1 MDEFLA
7 MKIELAKEEPFF
19 DDPGG
24 GDCPVGNRVI
34 GDGPVGNRVI
44 GGWPVGDQAFGFNKL
59 VRQEQKIQARFC
71 NHHLSATIIAHGC
84 LLLLPGTLVL
94 GHRV

>member
-1 MDEFLA
+1 
-7 MKIELAKEEPFF
+7 
-19 DDPGG
+19 
-24 GDCPVGNRVI
+24 
-34 GDGPVGNRVI
+34 
-44 GGWPVGDQAFGFNKL
+44 L

-71 NHHLSATIIAHGC
+71 NHHLCATNIAHGS

>member
-34 GDGPVGNRVI
+34 GDCPVGNRVIGDCPVGNRVI
-44 GGWPVGDQAFGFNKL
+44 GGWPVGNQAFGYNEL

-71 NHHLSATIIAHGC
+71 NHHL
-84 LLLLPGTLVL
+84 
-94 GHRV
+94 